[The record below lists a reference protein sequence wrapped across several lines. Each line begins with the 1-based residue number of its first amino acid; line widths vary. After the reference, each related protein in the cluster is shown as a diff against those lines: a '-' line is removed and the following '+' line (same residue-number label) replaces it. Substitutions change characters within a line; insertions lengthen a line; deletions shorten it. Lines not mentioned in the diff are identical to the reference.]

1 MLKPPVKLTDLI
13 PVQPRTFKEA
23 AEAMIKANAVRTY
36 GYLMYATSIGLARL
50 LAPEAFTEEM
60 EEDPTMQANNPRSM
74 PYPEYVAEVRRTI
87 AAAPER
93 EQKLTLA
100 LGLAGEVIEF
110 GEALRKCERGFII
123 ARLSEVPES
132 TGLVTDAEDRL
143 TLSAE
148 LGDLLWYTV
157 ALGDVYGSALD
168 TATLIPSTILPPYLF
183 DFHGLLSAV
192 KNVTEYVKKNVA
204 HGHAHDPERLAK
216 LLGDVLAH
224 LGHTA
229 RFLGLAQNLGQ
240 IATMNTFKLRKR
252 YPDGFETSRSENR
265 PGEAAAEAYSGPV
278 CPAYVEYPLT
288 PGVCRTCGAPSGA
301 HVAEV

>member
-1 MLKPPVKLTDLI
+1 MISPPVKLTDLI

-23 AEAMIKANAVRTY
+23 AEEAIKALVFRAQCAALFNVAVDAAETTL
-36 GYLMYATSIGLARL
+36 GYPLY
-50 LAPEAFTEEM
+50 PK
-60 EEDPTMQANNPRSM
+60 EDPDMQPNSPRSM
-74 PYPEYVAEVRRTI
+74 PYPEYVSEVRRTL

-110 GEALRKCERGFII
+110 GEALHKCNRGFII
-123 ARLSEVPES
+123 ARLAEVPER
-132 TGLVTDAEDRL
+132 GLVTDTVDLLA
-143 TLSAE
+143 LSAE

-157 ALGDVYGSALD
+157 ALADVYGIALD
-168 TATLIPSTILPPYLF
+168 KATLVPDTILPPYLF

-192 KNVTEYVKKNVA
+192 KNATEYVKKNVS
-204 HGHAHDPERLAK
+204 HGHAHDPERLTK
-216 LLGDVLAH
+216 LLEIVQAH

-252 YPDGFETSRSENR
+252 YPEGFDTSRSENR
-265 PGEAAAEAYSGPV
+265 PVEAAEPEAYSGPM

-288 PGVCRTCGAPSGA
+288 PGVCRTCGAPSSA
-301 HVAEV
+301 HSPEGK